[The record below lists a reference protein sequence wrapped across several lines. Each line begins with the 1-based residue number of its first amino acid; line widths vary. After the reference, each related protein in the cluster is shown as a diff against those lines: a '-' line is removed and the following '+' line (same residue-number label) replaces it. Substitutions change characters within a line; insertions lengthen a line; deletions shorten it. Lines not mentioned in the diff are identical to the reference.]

1 MKYYCTKLSTS
12 QTKFI
17 YFKIHF
23 PCCNRL
29 SCTSLNP
36 NLIHLNI
43 KCNNKYF
50 SWNNIIKI
58 QIRNDFITKMNLDIF
73 HTLRKLIIFLM
84 KVDLIIITNCTLA
97 YFWHRRHVKRKQKD
111 IFFFLQRVLCQNFGL
126 YSVEMC
132 FTLKMITLLNVA
144 RSKNIFYHWILCKS
158 RENL

>member
-1 MKYYCTKLSTS
+1 MKYYCTKLSTR

-23 PCCNRL
+23 PCCNAFMYVLKSKFNTFEYPLQLYIFWLRYHY
-29 SCTSLNP
+29 SNQKTE
-36 NLIHLNI
+36 
-43 KCNNKYF
+43 
-50 SWNNIIKI
+50 
-58 QIRNDFITKMNLDIF
+58 DFITKMNVDIF
-73 HTLRKLIIFLM
+73 HILGKLIIFLM

-144 RSKNIFYHWILCKS
+144 RSKNMFYPSI
-158 RENL
+158 